1 MVINPTHMIFK
12 QAIMKG
18 FWGSKLS
25 QEMSVEN
32 KQRLVNELIDRA
44 VDGQLKLPVEAVFDL
59 ADIVKAVDGKLQSGK
74 KGKVLLKP

>member
-1 MVINPTHMIFK
+1 
-12 QAIMKG
+12 
-18 FWGSKLS
+18 
-25 QEMSVEN
+25 MSVEN

-44 VDGQLKLPVEAVFDL
+44 IDGQLKLPVEAVFDL